1 MFFTMNVLIYSK
13 RPSIATALILTV
25 FAFATQAASP
35 SNYTQQAR
43 LASGVASDGYAG
55 TGVAIS
61 GDTAVVA
68 SGSGYYVYTR
78 SQNTWSQQT
87 VLIPSDGLGGCAFR
101 RTVAIDGNTIVAGC
115 HLTNIN
121 GNTAQGAVYVFVRSG
136 SSWTEVQRLL
146 AGDGASTDRF
156 GTSVAISGPNL
167 IVGAPQKVING
178 GIHAGR
184 AYVFVH
190 NGSQWSEQ
198 GTLTATDPAAF
209 NYFGNYV
216 AIDNGNV
223 AVGNNPSPGA
233 GAPAAYVF
241 VRSGSV
247 WTQQQKISVCE
258 PSGSSPQSCRF
269 GSTVSIRGNSI
280 AVGNQ
285 NLNVGTTQLQGG
297 VYIFTRT
304 GSVWTQLVR
313 LTAFD
318 GVAEDYFGG
327 SVALGDST
335 LVVGAHADLGVPGKV
350 YVYDWTG
357 AEWVFQDKLIP
368 ESTHNFFGQQVA
380 FDGNS
385 IIAASP
391 RDTGLPGEFVGAA
404 YIYAQPAPT
413 IRSPFDFDGD
423 GKTDIGIF
431 RVAVGEWWI
440 SRSSNGSVLAAQ
452 FGAMTD
458 TIVPADHTGDGKSD
472 IAVWRPSTGEWFVL
486 RSEDF
491 SFYAFPF
498 GTTGDVPVP
507 ADYDAD
513 DKADAAVFR
522 PSTATWYI
530 KRSTDGGTTIQ
541 QFGAS
546 TDIPAVSDY
555 DGDGQADIG
564 IFRPG
569 PGEWWI
575 NRSTGGLL
583 ALQFGNSLDKPVQG
597 DYTGDGKSDVALW
610 RPSTGEWFVL
620 RSEDFSFY
628 AFPFGTTGDIPAPG
642 DYDGDGKHDAT
653 VFRPSSAT
661 WYSSLST
668 SGTLIQQF
676 GATGDRPI
684 PNAFVP

>member
-1 MFFTMNVLIYSK
+1 MFLAMNILICSK
-13 RPSIATALILTV
+13 WPTLVTALLLTV
-25 FAFATQAASP
+25 FTFATPAATP
-35 SNYTQQAR
+35 SNFTQQAR
-43 LASGVASDGYAG
+43 VVSGGTSDDYAN
-55 TGVAIS
+55 TGVAVS
-61 GDTAVVA
+61 GNTAVVA
-68 SGSGYYVYTR
+68 SGAGYYVYTR

-87 VLIPSDGLGGCAFR
+87 VLVPSDGLSGCAFR
-101 RTVAIDGNTIVAGC
+101 RTVALEGNTIVAGC
-115 HLTNIN
+115 QLTTIN
-121 GNTAQGAVYVFVRSG
+121 GNAGQGAVYVFVRNAG
-136 SSWTEVQRLL
+136 VWTEVQRLL
-146 AGDGASTDRF
+146 ASDGAASDRF
-156 GTSVAISGPNL
+156 GTSVAISGSN
-167 IVGAPQKVING
+167 IVVGAPQKGVNG
-178 GIHAGR
+178 GTHVGR
-184 AYVFVH
+184 AYIFIH

-216 AIDNGNV
+216 AIDNDNI

-233 GAPAAYVF
+233 GANAAYVF

-247 WTQQQKISVCE
+247 WSQQQKISVCE
-258 PSGSSPQSCRF
+258 PSGPGPQFCRF
-269 GSTVSIRGNSI
+269 GSTVSIRGNTL

-285 NLNVGTTQLQGG
+285 NVNVSPNQSQGA
-297 VYIFTRT
+297 VYIFTRS
-304 GSVWTQLVR
+304 GSVWTQFVR
-313 LTAFD
+313 LTASD
-318 GVAEDYFGG
+318 GAGNDYFGV

-335 LVVGAHADLGVPGKV
+335 LAVGAHADLGVPGKA

-357 AEWVFQDKLIP
+357 SEWTFRQKLMP
-368 ESTHNFFGQQVA
+368 GTNRNAFGQQVG

-385 IIAASP
+385 IIAAAPVDAGSP
-391 RDTGLPGEFVGAA
+391 GAFIGAA
-404 YIYAQPAPT
+404 YIFAQPAAT
-413 IRSPFDFDGD
+413 VRSPFDFDGD
-423 GKTDIGIF
+423 GKTDVGIF
-431 RVAVGEWWI
+431 RQSVGEWWI
-440 SRSSNGSVLAAQ
+440 SRSSNQSVLAAQ

-458 TIVPADHTGDGKSD
+458 TITPAYHTGDGKSD
-472 IAVWRPSTGEWFVL
+472 ISVWRPSTGEWFVL

-498 GTTGDVPVP
+498 GTSGDIPVP
-507 ADYDAD
+507 ADYDND
-513 DKADAAVFR
+513 DKGDAAVFR

-530 KRSTDGGTTIQ
+530 RRSTDGGTTIQ
-541 QFGAS
+541 QFGAP
-546 TDIPAVSDY
+546 TDLPVVSDY
-555 DGDGQADIG
+555 DGDGRADIG

-583 ALQFGNSLDKPVQG
+583 ALQFGNTSDKPVQG

-628 AFPFGTTGDIPAPG
+628 AFPFGTTGDVPAPG

-653 VFRPSSAT
+653 VFRSSSAT

-676 GATGDRPI
+676 GSTGDRPI